1 MITDIDMT
9 SAFDTF
15 KRAKLT
21 EILESFLREDE
32 IHLIRIFLSNTT
44 LDIKSSSIVSNP
56 FETNIGSPQSDG
68 LRGCLFLIYLK
79 RAQGSIHNRID
90 NNHVTDEHHYAV
102 SFKGTQPG
110 ECICVDNT
118 DLINGTSE
126 KNKRQL

>member
-1 MITDIDMT
+1 MT

-79 RAQGSIHNRID
+79 KAQG
-90 NNHVTDEHHYAV
+90 NNHVTGEHTYAV